1 MALKSTSLQCSCFT
15 FLLVSQEDHSNVDCL
30 MCIILSYGD
39 QGIIYGSDRPVYTEN
54 ILTWFGGKVCPSLAG
69 KPKLFIFQV
78 FLYFLLSD
86 WFCIASSF
94 GFYMFCIYLTTE
106 LTIILTKSLNFK
118 KSLNHPICQKY
129 TRDSRF
135 ISVTYNKN
143 PRQFKYLGFYFL
155 LCNWEA

>member
-1 MALKSTSLQCSCFT
+1 MALKSTSLQCSGFT

-54 ILTWFGGKVCPSLAG
+54 ILTWFGGKVCPSLGG

-78 FLYFLLSD
+78 FLYFLLRD
-86 WFCIASSF
+86 WFCIVSTF
-94 GFYMFCIYLTTE
+94 GFNMFCFYLTTE

-118 KSLNHPICQKY
+118 KSLNHPICQN
-129 TRDSRF
+129 
-135 ISVTYNKN
+135 ILEIHVLSV
-143 PRQFKYLGFYFL
+143 
-155 LCNWEA
+155 